1 MRTGNGV
8 IEVDNEEEILEKYLE
23 SFREKYGDDF
33 LLKQD
38 SVLEFLLKIAANH
51 EKILQENIK
60 YLAEQFDTTKTEGVW
75 QDVIFS
81 RLGLKRSEPKY
92 THFELTLSGAAGG
105 FAEANSVIIR
115 DKITGEEF
123 YNDSNVTFLEDGES
137 VVRFRAKNF
146 GQITPSS
153 ISGDENF
160 SIVTAPNSVVEIL
173 SGSLANLVIGDEGES
188 DEDFS
193 ARYKTSKGKNFSST
207 KDAVFSSLSNYVD
220 TPKYLKILT
229 KSEDITMD
237 AGYVKIIA
245 KPNVPDNIFAGAILD
260 TIADGIGLVGD
271 CEVVLKDDL
280 GVDVLIKFSHAV
292 AVEIGIKVEIFSVG
306 NEISDEKISEIK
318 NKIFTTVTEKKYGL
332 SSTIY
337 ATEIVEKI
345 LDDNLVNV
353 DVFRVLDGVEVKKL
367 ELNTQEFP
375 TFSLENIDV
384 KTLNK

>member
-8 IEVDNEEEILEKYLE
+8 IEVDSEEEILGKYLE
-23 SFREKYGDDF
+23 SFRGKYGNDF

-38 SVLEFLLKIAANH
+38 GVLEFLLKIAANH

-81 RLGLKRSEPKY
+81 RLGLKRLEPKY
-92 THFELTLSGAAGG
+92 THFDLTISGAAGS
-105 FAEANSVIIR
+105 FLAENSVVIR

-123 YNDSNVTFLEDGES
+123 YNEYNVTFLEDGES

-146 GQITPSS
+146 GKITPSS

-160 SIVTAPNSVVEIL
+160 SIVTAPNSVGEIL

-220 TPKYLKILT
+220 TPEYLKILT

-292 AVEIGIKVEIFSVG
+292 AVEIGIKVEIFSAE